1 MGLFQI
7 KPDIHYGANSLDI
20 LRTMEIEKVF
30 LVTDENMVKLKVVNR
45 ITNILKSRGIDAKIY
60 SDVKPDPTDEE
71 IIKGMLELSAY
82 GPDCII
88 ALGGGSPIDAC
99 KSMIYF
105 TNQIKKAIG
114 QNKKPKFIAI
124 PTTSGTGSEV
134 TSYAVVTTQSKKIPL
149 SDSEMLPDIAILN
162 PEFIKTLPPSIIADT
177 GMDVLTHAIEAY
189 VSRSRNLFTNT
200 LAIGAIKTVFA
211 DLVSNFEN
219 PELERERID
228 LQIASCMAGV
238 AFSNAGL
245 GINHS
250 IAHSLGAR
258 FHKPHG
264 RLNAIIMPKVIEF
277 NAQNKNAARYYRE
290 IAEALG
296 FAPKEDAEGV
306 QILAKAIKMRAAKMS
321 IPGSLR
327 ELGIP
332 EDQYFSEMESVI
344 DQIENDMCTGENP
357 RRFSRIEM
365 KQLLTDLY

>member
-1 MGLFQI
+1 
-7 KPDIHYGANSLDI
+7 
-20 LRTMEIEKVF
+20 
-30 LVTDENMVKLKVVNR
+30 
-45 ITNILKSRGIDAKIY
+45 
-60 SDVKPDPTDEE
+60 
-71 IIKGMLELSAY
+71 
-82 GPDCII
+82 
-88 ALGGGSPIDAC
+88 
-99 KSMIYF
+99 
-105 TNQIKKAIG
+105 
-114 QNKKPKFIAI
+114 
-124 PTTSGTGSEV
+124 
-134 TSYAVVTTQSKKIPL
+134 
-149 SDSEMLPDIAILN
+149 
-162 PEFIKTLPPSIIADT
+162 
-177 GMDVLTHAIEAY
+177 
-189 VSRSRNLFTNT
+189 
-200 LAIGAIKTVFA
+200 
-211 DLVSNFEN
+211 
-219 PELERERID
+219 
-228 LQIASCMAGV
+228 MAGV

-306 QILAKAIKMRAAKMS
+306 EILAKAIKMRAAKMS